1 MPSQDP
7 HNRGGTT
14 CRDADTH
21 YSIYCSS
28 TQRLQLIPIAWLPNF
43 AQLPQTPPCCALRQ
57 ALVFVFFV
65 FSFFVFCSDWTA
77 GEFLLAV
84 GRHLNWGHLHLSSAL
99 SPGPVSVDTFL
110 IPFLDHAVTLDCPPS
125 PHMDYSG
132 SIVDCS
138 ELSKSAGDLSQL
150 SPHRKHKEE
159 GRGQTLELCAI
170 FSPLCYS

>member
-1 MPSQDP
+1 MSSEMPSQDP

-28 TQRLQLIPIAWLPNF
+28 TQRLQLIPIAWLRNF

-65 FSFFVFCSDWTA
+65 IFLFSFFAAIGQQGSFCSQ
-77 GEFLLAV
+77 L

-110 IPFLDHAVTLDCPPS
+110 IPFLDHAVTLDCPLPQT
-125 PHMDYSG
+125 P
-132 SIVDCS
+132 IWT
-138 ELSKSAGDLSQL
+138 
-150 SPHRKHKEE
+150 
-159 GRGQTLELCAI
+159 TLEALSTVLSSVNQQEI
-170 FSPLCYS
+170 HLNSTRIGNTKRKGGVRH